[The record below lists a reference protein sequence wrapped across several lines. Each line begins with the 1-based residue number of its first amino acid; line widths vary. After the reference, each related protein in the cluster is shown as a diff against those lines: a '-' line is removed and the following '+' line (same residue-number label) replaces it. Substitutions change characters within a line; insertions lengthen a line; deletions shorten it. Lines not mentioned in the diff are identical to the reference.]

1 MVISTGGGKA
11 KKPLSVMDK
20 EARKKAKEVVKK
32 PTKEEKTAKKT
43 QIELGIT
50 EQLIKRASKV
60 MSESKIVTPASLAS
74 ALGVKVSLARAL
86 MREVIK
92 SGEAVLISKHR
103 GFLIAKA
110 SRS

>member
-1 MVISTGGGKA
+1 MVVPTGGGKA

-32 PTKEEKTAKKT
+32 PTKEEKPGKKT
-43 QIELGIT
+43 QVELGLT
-50 EQLIKRASKV
+50 DQMMKRASKV
-60 MSESKIVTPASLAS
+60 VSDSKIVTPSSLAS

-86 MREVIK
+86 IREIVK
-92 SGEAVLISKHR
+92 SGEATLVSKHR
-103 GFLIAKA
+103 GFLLAKA

>member
-1 MVISTGGGKA
+1 MVIPTGGGKA

-20 EARKKAKEVVKK
+20 EARKKTKEAPKK
-32 PTKEEKTAKKT
+32 PAKEEKPGKRSQA
-43 QIELGIT
+43 ELGIT
-50 EQLIKRASKV
+50 DQLVKRASKV
-60 MSESKIVTPASLAS
+60 VSESKIVTPSSLAS

-92 SGEAVLISKHR
+92 SGEAVLVSKHR
-103 GFLIAKA
+103 GLLIARA